1 MVVNVFFFIPLYKI
15 FPLAVTIDTSE
26 RFIEVYTLLL
36 MKKITRFFW
45 FCSGAHIGTLKKY
58 PVEHNK
64 YVGIGATI
72 FFTALFAA
80 LSGGYAMYFVFSGN
94 AFAVVFAIIFG
105 LIWGTAIFN
114 MDRYIVSSI
123 DKSGT
128 TNQQIL
134 QASPRILLAIMIG
147 IVISRPLE
155 LKIFDKEIRQ
165 KLKTAYLKGQHR
177 KIDTLQK
184 TYQQKYAM
192 EMGKNNELK
201 KEKDSLEKDINRS
214 RYLLNQEIFGDKTN
228 QTSGLTGYGTYAK
241 RKEEVLKEK
250 QDRLNTIRDNQGK
263 MEAYLSQRKD
273 YEGVNGVRL
282 FSDHQLDSMSNV
294 AGFADRNWALGQLSY
309 NENGTRDR
317 DTYLAETFI
326 SFLFILFECLPV
338 FVKLMS
344 PRGPYD
350 VAVSK
355 ISEADIYYAEKDKD
369 RHITATD
376 SVYDYE
382 LDSEIEGRKRKI
394 AGQSEYDAGRYNYE

>member
-1 MVVNVFFFIPLYKI
+1 
-15 FPLAVTIDTSE
+15 
-26 RFIEVYTLLL
+26 

-58 PVEHNK
+58 PIEHNK

-72 FFTALFAA
+72 FFTALFAS
-80 LSGGYAMYFVFSGN
+80 LSGGYAMYFVFAGN
-94 AFAVVFAIIFG
+94 VFAVVFAIIFG

-123 DKSGT
+123 DKQGT
-128 TNQQIL
+128 TNQQII

-147 IVISRPLE
+147 VVISRPLE

-184 TYQQKYAM
+184 TYTEKYGM
-192 EMGKNNELK
+192 EMGKNNDLK

-214 RYLLNQEIFGDKTN
+214 RFLLNQEVFGDKTN
-228 QTSGLTGYGTYAK
+228 QTSGIVGYGTYAK
-241 RKEEVLKEK
+241 QKQDVLKEK
-250 QDRLNTIRDNQGK
+250 EDRLKTVTDNSEK
-263 MEAYLSQRKD
+263 MDQYLSARKD
-273 YEGVNGVRL
+273 YEGLNSIRL
-282 FSDHQLDSMSNV
+282 FSEHQLDSLSNV
-294 AGFADRNWALGQLSY
+294 AGFSDRNWALGQLSY
-309 NENGTRDR
+309 NENGTRDL
-317 DTYLAETFI
+317 DTYLAESFI

-344 PRGPYD
+344 PKGPYD

-355 ISEADIYYAEKDKD
+355 LSEADIHYAERDKE
-369 RHITATD
+369 RNIQVTD
-376 SVYDYE
+376 NVYDHH
-382 LDSEIEGRKRKI
+382 LDKETEKQKKIISAQSDYDIERH
-394 AGQSEYDAGRYNYE
+394 SYD